1 MYSVALC
8 AVTAVNAQAQTAGR
22 LAHRMSLLL
31 GAQARMLWI
40 DGTANLT
47 RSETI
52 NGKTVLVPYTTTTA
66 GVDNIVQH
74 CLSAGIN
81 TIILDVKPISGQVLY
96 HSAFAPRLDYWEGHT
111 VPDFDVLGAF
121 IKAAHKVG
129 IQVDADVNLLS
140 EGHKYFQVGP
150 AYQHPSWQS
159 ITYSMERGLVTP
171 SGRRLAIRAEGEP
184 GNNALPEL
192 LAAGDDVRSDAPSGM
207 VGLETTGDDKLPQS
221 TNVGEQLNVVV
232 SNSGEVSGIV
242 DSGLLDGVPL
252 SAPEHGS
259 LLTVQRDIDKQWV
272 QTHLYPG
279 EPVRYDMRTSLLPV
293 ADAPGEKVACFV
305 DPLNPEVRQYELNMV
320 HEIAANY
327 DIDGLVLDRCRYAD
341 LLNDF
346 SDTERHAFE
355 LYIGSPVQ
363 HWPQDIIQFP
373 TRPGASMIRG
383 PLFDKWLEFRAKT
396 IQDMVA
402 DVATTLHQVKPGL
415 PLGAYVGSWYPGYY
429 VVGVNWGSPDTKLR
443 FSWFTPNYPSTG
455 YAETTSW
462 LSPGCYYPIITVNEA
477 RQLGK
482 DEQSTVEYNVQ
493 IANRAVDSGTMVY
506 PGIYVPFYEGHP
518 HRFVAALQ
526 EASRSSEGWM
536 LFDLSYLTDY
546 HWWPYLQ
553 QAFTDHP
560 VAPHTIPGLLRQIR
574 SARSR
579 EQVP

>member
-1 MYSVALC
+1 
-8 AVTAVNAQAQTAGR
+8 
-22 LAHRMSLLL
+22 MSLLL

-47 RSETI
+47 RPELV
-52 NGKTVLVPYTTTTA
+52 NGKTELVPYTTTVA
-66 GVDNIVQH
+66 GVQNIVQH
-74 CLSAGIN
+74 CLSSGIN

-96 HSAFAPRLDYWEGHT
+96 HSAFAPRLASWEGHN
-111 VPDFDVLGAF
+111 VPDFDVLAAF
-121 IKAAHKVG
+121 ITAAHKVG

-171 SGRRLAIRAEGEP
+171 AGNRLAIRAEGEP
-184 GNNALPEL
+184 GNDALPEL
-192 LAAGDDVRSDAPSGM
+192 LASGDDVRSEAPSGM
-207 VGLETTGDDKLPQS
+207 VGLESTGDEKLPQS
-221 TNVGEQLNVVV
+221 TSVGEQLNVEV
-232 SNSGEVSGIV
+232 NDAGQVSGIV

-252 SAPEHGS
+252 SAPEHGT
-259 LLTVQRDIDKQWV
+259 LLTMHRDEDKRWV
-272 QTHLYPG
+272 QQNLYPG

-346 SDTERHAFE
+346 SDAERHAFE
-355 LYIGSPVQ
+355 QYIGAPVSR
-363 HWPQDIIQFP
+363 WPQDIIQFP
-373 TRPGASMIRG
+373 SRPGASMIRG
-383 PLFDKWLEFRAKT
+383 PLFDKWLEFRART

-402 DVATTLHQVKPGL
+402 DVANTLHQVKPGL

-462 LSPGCYYPIITVNEA
+462 LSPGCYYPTITMNEA
-477 RQLGK
+477 RRLGK

-493 IANRAVDSGTMVY
+493 IANRAVDSGTMIY
-506 PGIYVPFYEGHP
+506 PGLYVPFYEGHP
-518 HRFVAALQ
+518 HRLISALQ

-536 LFDLSYLTDY
+536 IFDLSYLTAY

-560 VAPHTIPGLLRQIR
+560 VAPHTIPGLLTAIR

-579 EQVP
+579 EQTP